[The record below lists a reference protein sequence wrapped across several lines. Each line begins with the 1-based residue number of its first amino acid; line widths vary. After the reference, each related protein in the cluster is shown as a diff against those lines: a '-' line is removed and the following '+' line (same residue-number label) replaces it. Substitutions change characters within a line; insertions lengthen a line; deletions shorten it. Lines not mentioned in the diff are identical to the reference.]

1 MMMAM
6 LDDYLWDPK
15 KSSGSADAE
24 IVRLEERLGQ
34 FRAPDVNDR
43 PLLESASIRV
53 FPRKFSIAGFRAP
66 LAIAAAA
73 AMIITAGWITFRWS
87 GRASEPWRV
96 ARLEGAPRVGSRAVG
111 ENLAFRSGQTLETDS
126 VSRARIDVGDI
137 GEVEVGPDSR
147 VRLLQA
153 RRQDGSLALDQGTIQ
168 TLIWAPPRRFS
179 VQTSSTVA
187 VDLGCSYTLHVDPNG
202 EGWMRVTFGW
212 VAFQQNDHESF
223 VPEGAMCLVHR
234 GSGPGTPFYEDAP
247 KEFQDALGSFDRT
260 TYYQANLVDGYISR
274 REFLQMALNHAR
286 PRDAITLWHLLSRT
300 DVTDRARVFD
310 RLAQLIP
317 PPAGIT
323 REGILAGDPHMRD
336 LWWDALGLRDTE
348 WWREWKRD
356 FPTK

>member
-6 LDDYLWDPK
+6 QDDYLWDPK
-15 KSSGSADAE
+15 KSSGSPDAE
-24 IVRLEERLGQ
+24 VARLEELLGK
-34 FRAPDVNDR
+34 FRAPDASER
-43 PLLESASIRV
+43 PLLESASV
-53 FPRKFSIAGFRAP
+53 HAFPRKFSIANWRAP

-73 AMIITAGWITFRWS
+73 AIIITAGWITFRWS
-87 GRASEPWRV
+87 GKASEPWRV

-147 VRLLQA
+147 VRLLKA

-168 TLIWAPPRRFS
+168 ALIWAPPRRFS

-212 VAFQQNDHESF
+212 VAFQQNDRESF

-247 KEFQDALGSFDRT
+247 KEFLDALESFDRT
-260 TYYQANLVDGYISR
+260 TSERTNVPPNVTHA
-274 REFLQMALNHAR
+274 EFLQVLLRSAR

-300 DVTDRARVFD
+300 DGSDRAHVFD
-310 RLAQLIP
+310 QLAQLIP
-317 PPAGIT
+317 PPAGVT

-336 LWWDALGLRDTE
+336 LWWDALGLRDTD